1 MSKNVYNFV
10 GPTKVLIRLS
20 GVNEN
25 ACIETHNAF

>member
-1 MSKNVYNFV
+1 MFIFV